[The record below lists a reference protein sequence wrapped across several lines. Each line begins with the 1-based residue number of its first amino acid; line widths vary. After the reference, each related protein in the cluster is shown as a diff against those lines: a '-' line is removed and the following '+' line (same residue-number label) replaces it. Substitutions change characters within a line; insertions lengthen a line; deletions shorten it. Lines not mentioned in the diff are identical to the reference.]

1 MALHYLRATAASDLD
16 FDPNSAGGVRIA
28 GLGALW
34 QAVILGFAGLDLK
47 GDMLGVDPRLPPQWR
62 SRTQVM
68 SRWPYGGRATCES
81 CKSLDVRHLHRR
93 GRLSAAQTFSWA
105 WACAGEPSG
114 SIKVRTEQDT
124 VTLIYRT
131 RHLLAADWKAV
142 EQRVPVTWTPCHFGG
157 QRPWFVCAARV
168 NGRYCGR
175 RVAVLYLAGEV
186 FACRKCYALAYASQ
200 QGGLLFRN
208 LRRSQS
214 IRMRLGG
221 SPDPFA
227 PFPAKPRRMHQRT
240 YRRLRA
246 QARAAEAITFGR
258 H

>member
-1 MALHYLRATAASDLD
+1 MHALVAARLGDAAMALHYLRATAASDLD

-142 EQRVPVTWTPCHFGG
+142 EQRVPVTWTHVTLAVSAHGLSAPPGSTADI
-157 QRPWFVCAARV
+157 AA
-168 NGRYCGR
+168 
-175 RVAVLYLAGEV
+175 
-186 FACRKCYALAYASQ
+186 
-200 QGGLLFRN
+200 
-208 LRRSQS
+208 
-214 IRMRLGG
+214 GG
-221 SPDPFA
+221 SPCCTSLAKCSRAESVMRWPM
-227 PFPAKPRRMHQRT
+227 PAS
-240 YRRLRA
+240 
-246 QARAAEAITFGR
+246 RAACCFVTSAGPR
-258 H
+258 ALGCG